1 MDINHNINSQKT
13 ANDLSQFAL
22 KNHPPGKGSSAS
34 KETGKEILTTPF
46 ESTTVSLSKEGR
58 VASFTVDFNATAD
71 NLSKL
76 NVLKNSDSFA
86 KAHSSISYEKVKNLL
101 I

>member
-1 MDINHNINSQKT
+1 MDINQNITSQKT

-22 KNHPPGKGSSAS
+22 KNHLPGKRSSAS
-34 KETGKEILTTPF
+34 KGTGKEISTTPF
-46 ESTTVSLSKEGR
+46 GSTTVSLSKEGR
-58 VASFTVDFNATAD
+58 AASFTVDFNATAD

-86 KAHSSISYEKVKNLL
+86 KAHSSISYEKVKILL
-101 I
+101 D